1 MARRAPPRSEASA
14 ADRRPYR
21 RGVGVAL
28 FNREGLVFVARRV
41 DTEPAAWQMP
51 QGGIDADEDPREA
64 ARRELAEETGIEH
77 AEILGATRG
86 WLVYDLP
93 PALAAKVWRGRF
105 RGQRQKWFAMR
116 FSGRDRDIDLA
127 ASGKPEFSAWR
138 WVPLAETP
146 RLIVPFKR
154 AIYERVA
161 AEFAPLARPSR

>member
-1 MARRAPPRSEASA
+1 MARQAPPRSEARA

-28 FNREGLVFVARRV
+28 FNRDGLVFVARRV

-51 QGGIDADEDPREA
+51 QGGIDKDEDPRAA
-64 ARRELAEETGIEH
+64 ARRELAEETGIDE
-77 AEILGATRG
+77 AEIVGAMRG

-93 PALAAKVWRGRF
+93 PALAARVWRGRF
-105 RGQRQKWFAMR
+105 RGQKQKWFAMR
-116 FSGRDRDIDLA
+116 FTGRDRDIDLA
-127 ASGKPEFSAWR
+127 ASAKPEFSAWR

-146 RLIVPFKR
+146 ELIVPFKR

-161 AEFAPLARPSR
+161 AEFAPLARPAR